1 MHVLQHY
8 KLKFKFAD
16 LNAIKREMQPAL
28 GVFKTPNG
36 KMALHL
42 A

>member
-8 KLKFKFAD
+8 KLKFKVAD
-16 LNAIKREMQPAL
+16 LNATKRKMQPVL
-28 GVFKTPNG
+28 GVFKKPNG